1 MITLAKKTL
10 KWVLITILNRKIW
23 LKREEIKDIQY
34 QGDLQRGKDRIK
46 LYQIILT
53 DNSIISQCELENDK
67 IYEEIIKKDLTK
79 DK

>member
-1 MITLAKKTL
+1 MIILAKKKL
-10 KWVLITILNRKIW
+10 KWVLITIFNRKIW

-34 QGDLQRGKDRIK
+34 QGNLQRGKDRIK

-53 DNSIISQCELENDK
+53 DNSIISQCELESDK
-67 IYEEIIKKDLTK
+67 IYEELIKKDLTK

>member
-1 MITLAKKTL
+1 MITLAKKKL

-34 QGDLQRGKDRIK
+34 QGDLQRGKDKVK

-67 IYEEIIKKDLTK
+67 IYEELIKKDLTK

>member
-1 MITLAKKTL
+1 MITLPKKKL

-67 IYEEIIKKDLTK
+67 IYEELIKKDLTK

>member
-1 MITLAKKTL
+1 MITLAKKKL

-34 QGDLQRGKDRIK
+34 QGDLRRGKDKVK

-53 DNSIISQCELENDK
+53 DNSIISQCELESDK
-67 IYEEIIKKDLTK
+67 IYEELIKKDLTK
-79 DK
+79 NK

>member
-10 KWVLITILNRKIW
+10 KWVLVTILNRKIW

-34 QGDLQRGKDRIK
+34 RGNLQRGKDKIK

-53 DNSIISQCELENDK
+53 DNSIISQCELESDK
-67 IYEEIIKKDLTK
+67 IYEELIKKDLTK

>member
-34 QGDLQRGKDRIK
+34 QGDFQRGKDRIK

-67 IYEEIIKKDLTK
+67 IYEELIKKDLTK

>member
-34 QGDLQRGKDRIK
+34 QGDLQRGKDKVK
-46 LYQIILT
+46 LYQIILA
-53 DNSIISQCELENDK
+53 DNSIISQCELESDK
-67 IYEEIIKKDLTK
+67 IYEELIKKDLTK

>member
-1 MITLAKKTL
+1 ML
-10 KWVLITILNRKIW
+10 KWVLITIFNRKIW

-34 QGDLQRGKDRIK
+34 QGNLQRGKDKVK

-53 DNSIISQCELENDK
+53 DNSIISQCELESDK
-67 IYEEIIKKDLTK
+67 IYEELIKKDLTK

>member
-23 LKREEIKDIQY
+23 LKREEIKGIQY

-67 IYEEIIKKDLTK
+67 IYEELIKKDLTK

>member
-1 MITLAKKTL
+1 MIILAKKTL

-53 DNSIISQCELENDK
+53 DNSIISQCELESDE
-67 IYEEIIKKDLTK
+67 IYEELIKKDLTK

>member
-53 DNSIISQCELENDK
+53 DNSIISQCELESDK
-67 IYEEIIKKDLTK
+67 IYEELIKKDLTK
-79 DK
+79 NK

>member
-1 MITLAKKTL
+1 MVTLAKKTL

-23 LKREEIKDIQY
+23 LKREEIKNIQC
-34 QGDLQRGKDRIK
+34 QGDLQRGKDKVK

-53 DNSIISQCELENDK
+53 DNSIISQCELESDK
-67 IYEEIIKKDLTK
+67 IYEELIKKDLTK

>member
-34 QGDLQRGKDRIK
+34 QGDLQRGKDKVK

-67 IYEEIIKKDLTK
+67 IYEELIKKDLTK